1 MDVGDFYEGLQ
12 PQEYVEHDDTLGPAI
27 ITSDEEA
34 ICCLQHQIFLVSQF
48 HVNIFPPTL
57 FTFLGWLGVSV
68 GRVVAVQ
75 AESGYQVIKICA
87 GTV

>member
-27 ITSDEEA
+27 NISDEEA
-34 ICCLQHQIFLVSQF
+34 ICYLQHQIFLVSRKD
-48 HVNIFPPTL
+48 FPPTL